1 MPPRSQTWSAGRSV
15 SCSPRWAWR
24 CRSPKAGASASSRPG
39 PQGAPREIRA
49 KLYADVATLL
59 KEPAVAELML
69 KQGMTPAGGTP
80 EELHDLI
87 RSDFER
93 WTRIVREANIRAD

>member
-1 MPPRSQTWSAGRSV
+1 MRSGMTPVA
-15 SCSPRWAWR
+15 
-24 CRSPKAGASASSRPG
+24 
-39 PQGAPREIRA
+39 RA
-49 KLYADVATLL
+49 VFLFLSGWLAL
-59 KEPAVAELML
+59 AELMS

-93 WTRIVREANIRAD
+93 WNRIVREANIRAD